1 MFKLKPLSRTA
12 IPSALAK
19 AERYR
24 LLNEPGEAESICRDV
39 LQLDPAHQEA
49 LVMLVLAL
57 SDQFPG
63 HSGAKAAAA
72 ARDALTQVLDEY
84 ARLYYGGIVH
94 ERRAKAELALG
105 RPGSNAAVHQGLRAA
120 MSCYERAEALRPEGN
135 DDVILRWN
143 ACARLAMELPAT
155 EPDIPDAR
163 AVQNE

>member
-1 MFKLKPLSRTA
+1 MFELKPLSRTA

-39 LQLDPAHQEA
+39 LQVDPGHQDA
-49 LVMLVLAL
+49 LVTLVLAL
-57 SDQFPG
+57 SDQFHG
-63 HSGAKAAAA
+63 DSGASAAAA
-72 ARDALTQVLDEY
+72 ARDILARVTDEY
-84 ARLYYGGIVH
+84 GRLYYGGIVH
-94 ERRAKAELALG
+94 ERRAKADLALG
-105 RPGSNAAVHQGLRAA
+105 RPGSNAAVHEGLRAA
-120 MSCYERAEALRPEGN
+120 MAAYERAESLRPEGN
-135 DDVILRWN
+135 DDAILRWN

>member
-39 LQLDPAHQEA
+39 LEIDPGHQEA
-49 LVMLVLAL
+49 IVTLVLAL

-63 HSGAKAAAA
+63 EGGAKAASA
-72 ARDALTQVLDEY
+72 ARDALALVTDDY

-94 ERRAKAELALG
+94 ERRAKADLALA
-105 RPGSNAAVHQGLRAA
+105 RPGANAAVQHGLLAA

-135 DDVILRWN
+135 DDAILRWN
-143 ACARLAMELPAT
+143 ACARLASELPAA
-155 EPDIPDAR
+155 EPDVPDAR

>member
-39 LQLDPAHQEA
+39 LQLDPGHQEA

-63 HSGAKAAAA
+63 DSGAKAAAA
-72 ARDALTQVLDEY
+72 ARDALTQVSDEY

-105 RPGSNAAVHQGLRAA
+105 RPGSNGAVHQGLRAA
-120 MSCYERAEALRPEGN
+120 MSCYERAEALRPDGN